1 MCQIVPLLQE
11 VGAEVEAE
19 VAEVVVRIVELEA
32 GVAEV
37 EVIKNLQKLPTI
49 INRKQKTILSI

>member
-1 MCQIVPLLQE
+1 MCQIVSLLQE

-19 VAEVVVRIVELEA
+19 VAEVVVRIVELEP

>member
-1 MCQIVPLLQE
+1 MCQIVSLLQE

-19 VAEVVVRIVELEA
+19 VAEVVAGIAELEA